1 MTDDDEERPVVTIF
15 RSRLR
20 EDAASG
26 YAAMAAE
33 MDRLA
38 RSMPGFV
45 EAKSFT
51 AEDGERLT
59 LVTFAD
65 RVSHEAWRD
74 HPRHQDAQRRGRER
88 FYAEYQVRVCR
99 SERTS
104 SFVRPH

>member
-1 MTDDDEERPVVTIF
+1 MTHDDDGPVVTIF

-20 EDAASG
+20 EDGPSD

-51 AEDGERLT
+51 AEDGERVT

-65 RVSHEAWRD
+65 RASHEAWRD
-74 HPRHQDAQRRGRER
+74 HPRHQHAQQSGRDH
-88 FYAEYQVRVCR
+88 FYAQYHLQVCR
-99 SERTS
+99 CERTA
-104 SFVRPH
+104 SFVRSE